1 MFRVGRIGVERF
13 LVLKFGVEDD
23 ITGIV
28 DAAAVQP
35 DFEFG
40 QPRNATDQF
49 LKAAL
54 DEPGDLLP
62 SPAGYLL
69 ALST

>member
-1 MFRVGRIGVERF
+1 MLGLDFINGLIGVERF

-40 QPRNATDQF
+40 QPPECDRSVPQS
-49 LKAAL
+49 
-54 DEPGDLLP
+54 G
-62 SPAGYLL
+62 S
-69 ALST
+69 

>member
-1 MFRVGRIGVERF
+1 MFRVGCIGVERF

-40 QPRNATDQF
+40 QPPECDRSVPQS
-49 LKAAL
+49 
-54 DEPGDLLP
+54 G
-62 SPAGYLL
+62 S
-69 ALST
+69 